1 MGRRKDYQVITAAAQ
16 INLEDLLPI
25 PDGAK
30 LVHLAESTV
39 RGHLSAKRLTR
50 FYVGRRVLVSRAEL
64 AQFVRMSV
72 KIPQH
77 HAESRAQ

>member
-1 MGRRKDYQVITAAAQ
+1 MTMAAEP
-16 INLEDLLPI
+16 IDLEDLLPI

-39 RGHLSAKRLTR
+39 RGHLSTKRLTR

-64 AQFVRMSV
+64 SRFVQTSV
-72 KIPQH
+72 
-77 HAESRAQ
+77 RARQDPTECAA

>member
-1 MGRRKDYQVITAAAQ
+1 MNTAVER
-16 INLEDLLPI
+16 IDLEDLLPI

-50 FYVGRRVLVSRAEL
+50 FYVGRRVLVSRSEL
-64 AQFVRMSV
+64 ARFVQISATPTRNSSE
-72 KIPQH
+72 Q
-77 HAESRAQ
+77 AA

>member
-1 MGRRKDYQVITAAAQ
+1 MTDTAVRP
-16 INLEDLLPI
+16 INLDDLLPI
-25 PDGAK
+25 PEGAK

-64 AQFVRMSV
+64 AKFVQV
-72 KIPQH
+72 
-77 HAESRAQ
+77 RAA